1 MSPSTSLL
9 DEIPKTTACSSAL
22 AVARTALLE
31 PTLNHSLRVFFYAK
45 WLGQKETSEWVTDEK
60 LPALFIACVFHDLG
74 TSDQYNGSQRFEVE
88 GADAAKAHAIS
99 HGITAE
105 DAHNIW
111 VAIAIHSS
119 PGIAER
125 IDPLSRLV
133 RFAVKSDFSRDYAS
147 NLGLIEYVDSVEE
160 QLPRLAVEKVLADAV
175 VNQAAKLPARVDSM
189 TWPST
194 EKHPSSSWPGI
205 LLRAHIENPGYE
217 GVNPAF

>member
-1 MSPSTSLL
+1 MDGRSETGGISVVELTCGLGVDEL
-9 DEIPKTTACSSAL
+9 D
-22 AVARTALLE
+22 
-31 PTLNHSLRVFFYAK
+31 
-45 WLGQKETSEWVTDEK
+45 
-60 LPALFIACVFHDLG
+60 
-74 TSDQYNGSQRFEVE
+74 SDVVMR
-88 GADAAKAHAIS
+88 
-99 HGITAE
+99 
-105 DAHNIW
+105 
-111 VAIAIHSS
+111 S

-147 NLGLIEYVDSVEE
+147 NLGLLEYVNSVEE

-175 VNQAAKLPARVDSM
+175 VNQAAKLPVRVDSM